1 MTLSLSQHAVLELV
15 KNYIQSTK
23 RTAFTYNSIKWFAAR
38 TGFYRR
44 YDISD
49 RTIDRTLRKLA
60 ELGFFNRKKL
70 RVRDY
75 KTGRLKKIVVYTPTR
90 LFYQHKE
97 ARAEKV
103 GA

>member
-1 MTLSLSQHAVLELV
+1 MTLSEHAVLELV

-23 RTAFTYNSIKWFAAR
+23 RTAFTYNSIKWFASR
-38 TGFYRR
+38 INFYKT
-44 YDISD
+44 YGLTD
-49 RTIDRTLRKLA
+49 RTIDRTLRRLA
-60 ELGFFNRKKL
+60 EAGFFNRKKL